1 MGHEVD
7 RAPTRSRV
15 STRGGLATSP
25 PWNPSARPVG
35 GGALDRGFTLLELIV
50 TVFVLALATA
60 IVVPAI
66 GRGTEGIRV
75 RAEVAGFS
83 AFLRRAREESVTTRT
98 DLAVT
103 VDPAARLVLEE
114 TADNQVRARHLLPER
129 ITIEADPPA
138 ALTVYFSP
146 LGFSTGGAFRVGGA
160 GGVVYRVSVD
170 PLTGR
175 VQSRREPTR

>member
-7 RAPTRSRV
+7 REPTRARA
-15 STRGGLATSP
+15 STRSGLATSP
-25 PWNPSARPVG
+25 PPDPSARPAG
-35 GGALDRGFTLLELIV
+35 GGPADRGFTLLELIV
-50 TVFVLALATA
+50 TLFVLALATA
-60 IVVPAI
+60 IVVPSI
-66 GRGTEGIRV
+66 GRSTEGIRV

-103 VDPAARLVLEE
+103 VDPVARLVLEE
-114 TADNQVRARHLLPER
+114 TADNQVRARHPLPER

-146 LGFSTGGAFRVGGA
+146 LGFSTGGTFRVGGPT
-160 GGVVYRVSVD
+160 GIVYRVSVD

>member
-7 RAPTRSRV
+7 PESTRSRA

-25 PWNPSARPVG
+25 PWDPSARPVG
-35 GGALDRGFTLLELIV
+35 GGAADRGFTLLELIV
-50 TVFVLALATA
+50 TLLALATA

-103 VDPAARLVLEE
+103 VDPAARLVREE
-114 TADNQVRARHLLPER
+114 TADNQVRARHVLPER

>member
-7 RAPTRSRV
+7 REPARSPT
-15 STRGGLATSP
+15 STPRGRATSP
-25 PWNPSARPVG
+25 PDPWARPAG
-35 GGALDRGFTLLELIV
+35 GGPADRGFTLLELIV
-50 TVFVLALATA
+50 TLFVLALATA
-60 IVVPAI
+60 VVVPSI

-98 DLAVT
+98 DLSVT
-103 VDPAARLVLEE
+103 VDPVARLVLEE
-114 TADNQVRARHLLPER
+114 TADNEIRARHPLPER

-146 LGFSTGGAFRVGGA
+146 LGFSTGGTFRVGSP

-175 VQSRREPTR
+175 VLSRREPTR